1 MAKDREQL
9 QTLTDVGQGGDPQK
23 PDNRDFVLRVDGLG
37 ITFPSDQGEKE
48 VIHNLS
54 FTVSRSEFVCIV
66 GPSGTGKTTLIRC
79 ISGLMRPTVGSVHL
93 HDKLISEPPESL
105 ALVSQDYSRS
115 LMPWLRV
122 EDNILLPLRGKH
134 IAKSEMRERAEVAL
148 AAVGLSAVSKAY
160 PWQLSG
166 GMQQRVSIARSLAY
180 RPEVLVMDE
189 PFASVD
195 AQTRSELE
203 DLVLSLQRTTG
214 ITVVLV
220 THDVEES
227 VYLADR
233 VIVLGGSPAQIQRE
247 IPIDLGRD
255 RDQIETKSRPEF
267 IAHRVEVLESI
278 SAARGASK

>member
-1 MAKDREQL
+1 MQV
-9 QTLTDVGQGGDPQK
+9 LTDDAFQAEGSEGSDHQ
-23 PDNRDFVLRVDGLG
+23 NLVLRVDGLG
-37 ITFPSDQGEKE
+37 ITFPSDQGKKE
-48 VIHNLS
+48 VIRDLN
-54 FTVSRSEFVCIV
+54 FTVSRDQFVCIV

-79 ISGLMRPTVGSVHL
+79 IAGLMTPTAGSVQL
-93 HDKLISEPPESL
+93 HDTVITEPPESL

-122 EDNILLPLRGKH
+122 DDNVLLPLRGKG
-134 IAKSEMRERAEVAL
+134 IPKSEMRERTESAL
-148 AAVGLSAVSKAY
+148 AAVGLSGVERSY

-195 AQTRSELE
+195 AQTRAELE
-203 DLVLSLQRTTG
+203 DLVLQLQRSTG

-255 RDQIETKSRPEF
+255 RHQIETKSRPEF
-267 IAHRVEVLESI
+267 IAHRVEVLKSI